1 MVNFFDTW
9 KKKICTID
17 MALIAVLTLLASF
30 IGSWL
35 KQYPGF
41 QLLGALIIALLVGMA
56 LQLPL
61 HAYKKNNDLRRAGVK
76 SAAGLIANKLLRLG
90 IILLG
95 FKLNLHDL
103 FTKGIK
109 CLPIA
114 AVLVAVMVFVT
125 YNIAKLLKVNPQLA
139 MLTAGGTSIC
149 GAAAV
154 MGLSGSM
161 PVLPEEEDEKEQNEV
176 MAVAT
181 VAIMGTI
188 YALAEIFILPHFGM
202 TKQQLGIASG
212 ASLHEIAHAVAAGGA
227 FDSINT
233 AAGGASVSI
242 NAATIMKLSRVL
254 MLVPASIFIAIWWN
268 ARHSKVENGGKHK
281 ISFPWFML
289 GFIAASVIGTYVP
302 FITDH
307 ALTLVEA
314 GYVFLGMAMAAL
326 GINVNFKVI
335 FKQGRTAFLASFL
348 ASIVLVVLACLAA
361 VLFF

>member
-61 HAYKKNNDLRRAGVK
+61 HVYKMNNDSRRAGVK

-114 AVLVAVMVFVT
+114 AVLVAIMVCVT

-188 YALAEIFILPHFGM
+188 YALAEIFILPNFGM
-202 TKQQLGIASG
+202 TKQQLGITAG

-227 FDSINT
+227 FNSID
-233 AAGGASVSI
+233 V
-242 NAATIMKLSRVL
+242 ATIMKLSRVL

-302 FITDH
+302 FVAAH
-307 ALTLVEA
+307 ASTLVEA
-314 GYVFLGMAMAAL
+314 GYVFFGMAMAAL
-326 GINVNFKVI
+326 GINVNFRAI
-335 FKQGRTAFLASFL
+335 FKQGRAAFAASFL
-348 ASIVLVVLACLAA
+348 ASIVLVALAYAAA

>member
-35 KQYPGF
+35 KQYPGLK
-41 QLLGALIIALLVGMA
+41 LLGALIIALLVGMA

-227 FDSINT
+227 FNSIN
-233 AAGGASVSI
+233 V
-242 NAATIMKLSRVL
+242 ATIMKLSRVL

-302 FITDH
+302 FITAH
-307 ALTLVEA
+307 ASTLVEA

>member
-35 KQYPGF
+35 KQYPGLK
-41 QLLGALIIALLVGMA
+41 LLGALIIALLVGMA

-61 HAYKKNNDLRRAGVK
+61 HAYKKDNPSRRAGVK

-114 AVLVAVMVFVT
+114 AVLVAVMVCIT

-227 FDSINT
+227 FGSID
-233 AAGGASVSI
+233 V
-242 NAATIMKLSRVL
+242 ATIMKLARVL

-268 ARHSKVENGGKHK
+268 ARHSKVEDGGKHN

-302 FITDH
+302 FVSAIS
-307 ALTLVEA
+307 ATLVDA

-326 GINVNFKVI
+326 GINVNFRVI
-335 FKQGRTAFLASFL
+335 FKQGRMAFLASFL
-348 ASIVLVVLACLAA
+348 ASIVLVALACVAA
-361 VLFF
+361 TLFF

>member
-1 MVNFFDTW
+1 
-9 KKKICTID
+9 

-35 KQYPGF
+35 KQYPGLK
-41 QLLGALIIALLVGMA
+41 LLGALIIALLVGMA

-61 HAYKKNNDLRRAGVK
+61 HAYKKNNDSRRAGVK

-114 AVLVAVMVFVT
+114 AVLVAVMVYVT

-202 TKQQLGIASG
+202 TKQQLGITAG

-227 FDSINT
+227 FDSID
-233 AAGGASVSI
+233 V
-242 NAATIMKLSRVL
+242 ATIMKLSRVL

-302 FITDH
+302 FITAH
-307 ALTLVEA
+307 ASTLVEA

-348 ASIVLVVLACLAA
+348 ASIVLVILACLAS

>member
-1 MVNFFDTW
+1 
-9 KKKICTID
+9 

-35 KQYPGF
+35 KQYPGLK
-41 QLLGALIIALLVGMA
+41 LLGALIIALLVGMA

-61 HAYKKNNDLRRAGVK
+61 HAYKKNNDSRRAGVK

-202 TKQQLGIASG
+202 TKQQLGITAG

-227 FDSINT
+227 FDSID
-233 AAGGASVSI
+233 V
-242 NAATIMKLSRVL
+242 ATIMKLSRVL

-302 FITDH
+302 FITAH
-307 ALTLVEA
+307 ASTLVEA

>member
-1 MVNFFDTW
+1 
-9 KKKICTID
+9 

-61 HAYKKNNDLRRAGVK
+61 HAYKKNNDSRRAGVK

-114 AVLVAVMVFVT
+114 AVLVAVMVCVT

-202 TKQQLGIASG
+202 TKQQLGITAG

-227 FDSINT
+227 FDSID
-233 AAGGASVSI
+233 V
-242 NAATIMKLSRVL
+242 ATIMKLSRVL

-302 FITDH
+302 FITAH
-307 ALTLVEA
+307 ASTLVEA

>member
-35 KQYPGF
+35 KKYPGF

-61 HAYKKNNDLRRAGVK
+61 HAYKMNNDSRRAGVK

-114 AVLVAVMVFVT
+114 AVLVAIMVCVT

-188 YALAEIFILPHFGM
+188 YALAEIFILPNFGM
-202 TKQQLGIASG
+202 TKQQRGITAG

-227 FDSINT
+227 FDSID
-233 AAGGASVSI
+233 V
-242 NAATIMKLSRVL
+242 ATIMKLSRVL

-302 FITDH
+302 FITAH
-307 ALTLVEA
+307 SSILVEA

-326 GINVNFKVI
+326 GINVNFRAI
-335 FKQGRTAFLASFL
+335 FKQGRAAFAASFL
-348 ASIVLVVLACLAA
+348 ASIVLVALAYAAA

>member
-1 MVNFFDTW
+1 
-9 KKKICTID
+9 

-61 HAYKKNNDLRRAGVK
+61 HVYKMNNDSRRAGVK

-95 FKLNLHDL
+95 FNLNLHDL

-114 AVLVAVMVFVT
+114 AVLVAVMVCIT
-125 YNIAKLLKVNPQLA
+125 YTIAKLLKVNPQLA

-202 TKQQLGIASG
+202 SNQQLGITAG
-212 ASLHEIAHAVAAGGA
+212 ASLHEIAHAVAAGGS
-227 FDSINT
+227 FNNIE
-233 AAGGASVSI
+233 V
-242 NAATIMKLSRVL
+242 ATIMKLSRVL

-268 ARHSKVENGGKHK
+268 ARHSKVENGGKNK

-302 FITDH
+302 FITAH
-307 ALTLVEA
+307 TTTLVVA

-335 FKQGRTAFLASFL
+335 FKKGRAAFAASFL
-348 ASIVLVVLACLAA
+348 ASIVLVILACAAA

>member
-61 HAYKKNNDLRRAGVK
+61 HAYKMNNDSRRAGVK

-114 AVLVAVMVFVT
+114 AVLVAIMVCVT

-188 YALAEIFILPHFGM
+188 YALAEIFILPNFGM
-202 TKQQLGIASG
+202 TKQQLGITAG

-227 FDSINT
+227 FNSID
-233 AAGGASVSI
+233 V
-242 NAATIMKLSRVL
+242 ATIMKLSRVL

-302 FITDH
+302 FVAAH
-307 ALTLVEA
+307 ASTLVEA

-326 GINVNFKVI
+326 GINVNFRAI
-335 FKQGRTAFLASFL
+335 FKQGRAAFAASFL
-348 ASIVLVVLACLAA
+348 ASIVLVALAYAAA

>member
-61 HAYKKNNDLRRAGVK
+61 HVYKMNNDSRRAGVK

-114 AVLVAVMVFVT
+114 AVLVAIMVCVT

-188 YALAEIFILPHFGM
+188 YALAEIFILPNFGM
-202 TKQQLGIASG
+202 TKQQLGITAG

-227 FDSINT
+227 FDSID
-233 AAGGASVSI
+233 V
-242 NAATIMKLSRVL
+242 ATIMKLSRVL

-302 FITDH
+302 FITAH
-307 ALTLVEA
+307 ASTLVEA

-326 GINVNFKVI
+326 GINVNFRAI
-335 FKQGRTAFLASFL
+335 FKQGRVAFAASFL
-348 ASIVLVVLACLAA
+348 ASIVLVALAYAAA

>member
-35 KQYPGF
+35 KQYPGLK
-41 QLLGALIIALLVGMA
+41 LLGALIIALLVGMA

-114 AVLVAVMVFVT
+114 AVLVAVMVCVT

-202 TKQQLGIASG
+202 TNQQLGIASG

-227 FDSINT
+227 FNSIN
-233 AAGGASVSI
+233 V
-242 NAATIMKLSRVL
+242 ATIMKLSRVL

-302 FITDH
+302 FIAAH
-307 ALTLVEA
+307 ASTLVEA

>member
-202 TKQQLGIASG
+202 TKQQLGITAG

-227 FDSINT
+227 FDSID
-233 AAGGASVSI
+233 V
-242 NAATIMKLSRVL
+242 ATIMKLSRVL

-302 FITDH
+302 FITAH
-307 ALTLVEA
+307 ASTLVEA

-326 GINVNFKVI
+326 GINVNFRVI

>member
-61 HAYKKNNDLRRAGVK
+61 HVYKMNNDSRRAGVK

-114 AVLVAVMVFVT
+114 AVLVAIMVCVT

-188 YALAEIFILPHFGM
+188 YALAEIFILPNFGM
-202 TKQQLGIASG
+202 TKQQLAITAG

-227 FDSINT
+227 FNSID
-233 AAGGASVSI
+233 V
-242 NAATIMKLSRVL
+242 ATIMKLSRVL

-302 FITDH
+302 FVAAH
-307 ALTLVEA
+307 ASTLVEA

-326 GINVNFKVI
+326 GINVNFRAI
-335 FKQGRTAFLASFL
+335 FKQGRAAFAASFL
-348 ASIVLVVLACLAA
+348 ASIVLVALAYAAA

>member
-61 HAYKKNNDLRRAGVK
+61 HVYKMNNDSRRAGVK

-114 AVLVAVMVFVT
+114 AVSVAIMVCVT

-188 YALAEIFILPHFGM
+188 YALAEIFILPNFGM
-202 TKQQLGIASG
+202 TKQQLGITAG

-227 FDSINT
+227 FNSID
-233 AAGGASVSI
+233 V
-242 NAATIMKLSRVL
+242 ATIMKLSRVL

-302 FITDH
+302 FVAAH
-307 ALTLVEA
+307 ASTLVEA

-326 GINVNFKVI
+326 GINVNFRAI
-335 FKQGRTAFLASFL
+335 FKQGRAAFAASFL
-348 ASIVLVVLACLAA
+348 ASIVLVALAYAAA

>member
-35 KQYPGF
+35 KQYPGLK
-41 QLLGALIIALLVGMA
+41 LLGALIIALLVGMA

-114 AVLVAVMVFVT
+114 AVLVAVMVCVT

-227 FDSINT
+227 FNSIN
-233 AAGGASVSI
+233 V
-242 NAATIMKLSRVL
+242 ATIMKLSRVL

-302 FITDH
+302 FITAH
-307 ALTLVEA
+307 ASTLVEA

>member
-1 MVNFFDTW
+1 
-9 KKKICTID
+9 

-56 LQLPL
+56 LQPPL
-61 HAYKKNNDLRRAGVK
+61 HVYKMNNDSRRAGVK

-114 AVLVAVMVFVT
+114 AVLVAIMVCVT

-188 YALAEIFILPHFGM
+188 YALAEIFILPNFGM
-202 TKQQLGIASG
+202 TKQQLGITAG

-227 FDSINT
+227 FDSID
-233 AAGGASVSI
+233 V
-242 NAATIMKLSRVL
+242 ATIMKLSRVL

-289 GFIAASVIGTYVP
+289 GFIAASVIGTYIP
-302 FITDH
+302 FVTAH
-307 ALTLVEA
+307 ASTLVEA

-326 GINVNFKVI
+326 GINVNFRAI
-335 FKQGRTAFLASFL
+335 FKQGRAAFAASFL
-348 ASIVLVVLACLAA
+348 ASIVLVALAYAAA

>member
-61 HAYKKNNDLRRAGVK
+61 HVYKMNNDSRRAGVK

-114 AVLVAVMVFVT
+114 AVLVAIMVCVT

-188 YALAEIFILPHFGM
+188 YALAEIFILPNFGM
-202 TKQQLGIASG
+202 TKQQLGITAG

-227 FDSINT
+227 FNSIN
-233 AAGGASVSI
+233 V
-242 NAATIMKLSRVL
+242 ATIMKLSRVL

-302 FITDH
+302 FVAAH
-307 ALTLVEA
+307 ASTLVEA

-326 GINVNFKVI
+326 GINVNFRAI
-335 FKQGRTAFLASFL
+335 FKQGRAAFAASFL
-348 ASIVLVVLACLAA
+348 ASIVLVALAYAAA

>member
-1 MVNFFDTW
+1 
-9 KKKICTID
+9 

-35 KQYPGF
+35 KQYPGLK
-41 QLLGALIIALLVGMA
+41 LLGALIIALLVGMA

-114 AVLVAVMVFVT
+114 AVLVAIMVCVT

-188 YALAEIFILPHFGM
+188 YALAEIFILPNFGM
-202 TKQQLGIASG
+202 TKQQLGITAG

-227 FDSINT
+227 FDSID
-233 AAGGASVSI
+233 V
-242 NAATIMKLSRVL
+242 ATIMKLSRVL

-302 FITDH
+302 FITAH
-307 ALTLVEA
+307 ASTLVEA

>member
-1 MVNFFDTW
+1 
-9 KKKICTID
+9 C
-17 MALIAVLTLLASF
+17 
-30 IGSWL
+30 
-35 KQYPGF
+35 
-41 QLLGALIIALLVGMA
+41 
-56 LQLPL
+56 
-61 HAYKKNNDLRRAGVK
+61 
-76 SAAGLIANKLLRLG
+76 
-90 IILLG
+90 
-95 FKLNLHDL
+95 
-103 FTKGIK
+103 
-109 CLPIA
+109 
-114 AVLVAVMVFVT
+114 VT

-188 YALAEIFILPHFGM
+188 YALAEIFILPNFGM
-202 TKQQLGIASG
+202 TKQQLGITAG

-227 FDSINT
+227 FNSID
-233 AAGGASVSI
+233 V
-242 NAATIMKLSRVL
+242 ATIMKLSRVL

-302 FITDH
+302 FVAAH
-307 ALTLVEA
+307 ASTLVEA

-326 GINVNFKVI
+326 GINVNFRAI
-335 FKQGRTAFLASFL
+335 FKQGRAAFAASFL
-348 ASIVLVVLACLAA
+348 ASIVLVALAYAAA

>member
-61 HAYKKNNDLRRAGVK
+61 HAYKMNNDSRRAGVK

-114 AVLVAVMVFVT
+114 AVLVAIMVCVT

-188 YALAEIFILPHFGM
+188 YALAEIFILPNFGM
-202 TKQQLGIASG
+202 TKQQRGITAG

-227 FDSINT
+227 FDSID
-233 AAGGASVSI
+233 V
-242 NAATIMKLSRVL
+242 ATIMKLSRVL

-302 FITDH
+302 FVAAH
-307 ALTLVEA
+307 ASTLVEA

-326 GINVNFKVI
+326 GINVNFRAI
-335 FKQGRTAFLASFL
+335 FKQGRAAFAASFL
-348 ASIVLVVLACLAA
+348 ASIVLVALAYAAA

>member
-35 KQYPGF
+35 KQYPGLK
-41 QLLGALIIALLVGMA
+41 LLGALIIALLVGMA

-90 IILLG
+90 IILRG

-114 AVLVAVMVFVT
+114 AVLVAVMVCVT

-161 PVLPEEEDEKEQNEV
+161 PVLPEEEDEKEQNEG

-202 TKQQLGIASG
+202 TNQQLGIASG

-227 FDSINT
+227 FDSID
-233 AAGGASVSI
+233 V
-242 NAATIMKLSRVL
+242 ATIMKLSRVI

-302 FITDH
+302 FITAH
-307 ALTLVEA
+307 ASTLVEA

-326 GINVNFKVI
+326 GINVNFRVI

>member
-30 IGSWL
+30 VGSWL
-35 KQYPGF
+35 KQYPGLK
-41 QLLGALIIALLVGMA
+41 LLGALIIALLVGMA

-61 HAYKKNNDLRRAGVK
+61 HVYKKNNPSRRAGVK

-114 AVLVAVMVFVT
+114 AVLVAIMVCVT

-227 FDSINT
+227 FGSID
-233 AAGGASVSI
+233 V
-242 NAATIMKLSRVL
+242 ATIMKLARVL

-302 FITDH
+302 FVNAI
-307 ALTLVEA
+307 AATLVDA

-326 GINVNFKVI
+326 GINVNFRVI

-348 ASIVLVVLACLAA
+348 ASIVLVALACLASI
-361 VLFF
+361 LFF

>member
-35 KQYPGF
+35 KHYPGL

-114 AVLVAVMVFVT
+114 AVLVAVMVCVT

-202 TKQQLGIASG
+202 TNQQLGIASG

-227 FDSINT
+227 FNSIN
-233 AAGGASVSI
+233 V
-242 NAATIMKLSRVL
+242 ATIMKLSRVL

-268 ARHSKVENGGKHK
+268 AHHSKVENGGKHK

-302 FITDH
+302 FITAH
-307 ALTLVEA
+307 ASTLVEA

>member
-1 MVNFFDTW
+1 M
-9 KKKICTID
+9 
-17 MALIAVLTLLASF
+17 TLLASF

-61 HAYKKNNDLRRAGVK
+61 HVYKMNNDSRRAGVK

-114 AVLVAVMVFVT
+114 AVLVAIMVCVT

-188 YALAEIFILPHFGM
+188 YALAEIFILPNFGM
-202 TKQQLGIASG
+202 TKQQLGITAG

-227 FDSINT
+227 FNSID
-233 AAGGASVSI
+233 V
-242 NAATIMKLSRVL
+242 ATIMKLSRVL
-254 MLVPASIFIAIWWN
+254 MLVPVSIFIAIWWN

-302 FITDH
+302 FVAAH
-307 ALTLVEA
+307 ASTLVEA

-326 GINVNFKVI
+326 GINVNFRAI
-335 FKQGRTAFLASFL
+335 FKQGRAAFAASFL
-348 ASIVLVVLACLAA
+348 ASIVLVALAYAAA

>member
-1 MVNFFDTW
+1 
-9 KKKICTID
+9 

-35 KQYPGF
+35 KQYPGLK
-41 QLLGALIIALLVGMA
+41 LLGALIIALLVGMA

-114 AVLVAVMVFVT
+114 AVLVAVMVCVT

-202 TKQQLGIASG
+202 TNQQLGIASG

-227 FDSINT
+227 FNSIN
-233 AAGGASVSI
+233 V
-242 NAATIMKLSRVL
+242 ATIMKLSRVL

-302 FITDH
+302 FITAH
-307 ALTLVEA
+307 ASTLVEA

-348 ASIVLVVLACLAA
+348 ASIVLVVLACLTA

>member
-1 MVNFFDTW
+1 
-9 KKKICTID
+9 

-61 HAYKKNNDLRRAGVK
+61 HVYKMNNDSRRAGVK

-114 AVLVAVMVFVT
+114 AVLVAIMVCVT

-181 VAIMGTI
+181 VAIMGSI
-188 YALAEIFILPHFGM
+188 YALAEIFILPNFGM
-202 TKQQLGIASG
+202 TKQQLGITAG

-227 FDSINT
+227 FDSID
-233 AAGGASVSI
+233 V
-242 NAATIMKLSRVL
+242 ATIMKLSRVL

-289 GFIAASVIGTYVP
+289 GFIAASVIGTYIP
-302 FITDH
+302 FVTAH
-307 ALTLVEA
+307 ASTLVEA

-326 GINVNFKVI
+326 GINVNFRAI
-335 FKQGRTAFLASFL
+335 FKQGRAAFAASFL
-348 ASIVLVVLACLAA
+348 ASIVLVALAYAAA

>member
-61 HAYKKNNDLRRAGVK
+61 HVYKMNNDSRRAGVK

-114 AVLVAVMVFVT
+114 AVLVAIMVCVT

-188 YALAEIFILPHFGM
+188 YALAEIFILPNFSM
-202 TKQQLGIASG
+202 TKQQLGITAG

-227 FDSINT
+227 FDSID
-233 AAGGASVSI
+233 V
-242 NAATIMKLSRVL
+242 ATIMKLSRVL

-302 FITDH
+302 FITAH
-307 ALTLVEA
+307 ASTLVEA

-326 GINVNFKVI
+326 GINVNFRAI
-335 FKQGRTAFLASFL
+335 FKQGRAAFAASFL
-348 ASIVLVVLACLAA
+348 ASIVLVALAYAAA

>member
-1 MVNFFDTW
+1 MVTFFDTW

-35 KQYPGF
+35 KQYPGLK
-41 QLLGALIIALLVGMA
+41 LLGALIIALLVGMA

-61 HAYKKNNDLRRAGVK
+61 HVYKKNNDLRRAGVK

-114 AVLVAVMVFVT
+114 AVLVAVMVCVT

-227 FDSINT
+227 FDSIN
-233 AAGGASVSI
+233 I
-242 NAATIMKLSRVL
+242 ATIMKLARVL

-289 GFIAASVIGTYVP
+289 GFIAASVIGTYIP

-307 ALTLVEA
+307 ASTLVEA

-348 ASIVLVVLACLAA
+348 ASIVLVVLACTTA

>member
-35 KQYPGF
+35 KQYPGLK
-41 QLLGALIIALLVGMA
+41 LLGALIIALLVGMA

-61 HAYKKNNDLRRAGVK
+61 HAYKKNNNLRRAGVK

-114 AVLVAVMVFVT
+114 AVLVAVMVCVT

-202 TKQQLGIASG
+202 TNQQLGIASG

-227 FDSINT
+227 FNSIN
-233 AAGGASVSI
+233 V
-242 NAATIMKLSRVL
+242 ATIMKLSRVL

-302 FITDH
+302 FITAH
-307 ALTLVEA
+307 ASTLVEA

>member
-35 KQYPGF
+35 KQYPGLK
-41 QLLGALIIALLVGMA
+41 LLGALIIALLVGMA

-61 HAYKKNNDLRRAGVK
+61 HAYKKNNDSRRAGVK

-114 AVLVAVMVFVT
+114 AVLVAVMVCVT

-202 TKQQLGIASG
+202 TNQQLGIASG

-227 FDSINT
+227 FNSIN
-233 AAGGASVSI
+233 V
-242 NAATIMKLSRVL
+242 ATIMKLSRVL

-302 FITDH
+302 FITAH
-307 ALTLVEA
+307 ASTLVEA

>member
-61 HAYKKNNDLRRAGVK
+61 HVYKMNNDSRRAGVK

-114 AVLVAVMVFVT
+114 AVLVAIMVCVT

-154 MGLSGSM
+154 MGLSSSM

-188 YALAEIFILPHFGM
+188 YALAEIFILPNFGM
-202 TKQQLGIASG
+202 TKQQLGITAG

-227 FDSINT
+227 FNSID
-233 AAGGASVSI
+233 V
-242 NAATIMKLSRVL
+242 ATIMKLSRVL

-268 ARHSKVENGGKHK
+268 ARHSKVENDGKHK

-302 FITDH
+302 FVAAH
-307 ALTLVEA
+307 ASTLVEA

-326 GINVNFKVI
+326 GINVNFRAI
-335 FKQGRTAFLASFL
+335 FKQGRAAFAASFL
-348 ASIVLVVLACLAA
+348 ASIVLVALAYAAA

>member
-35 KQYPGF
+35 KHYPGL

-61 HAYKKNNDLRRAGVK
+61 HVYKMNNDSRRAGVK

-114 AVLVAVMVFVT
+114 AVLVAIMVCVT

-188 YALAEIFILPHFGM
+188 YALAEIFILPNFGM
-202 TKQQLGIASG
+202 TKQQLGITAG

-227 FDSINT
+227 FDSID
-233 AAGGASVSI
+233 V
-242 NAATIMKLSRVL
+242 ATIMKLSRVL

-302 FITDH
+302 FITAH
-307 ALTLVEA
+307 ASTLVEA

-326 GINVNFKVI
+326 GINVNFRAI
-335 FKQGRTAFLASFL
+335 FKQGRAAFAASFL
-348 ASIVLVVLACLAA
+348 ASIVLVALAYAAA

>member
-35 KQYPGF
+35 KQYPGLK
-41 QLLGALIIALLVGMA
+41 LLGALIIALLVGMA

-114 AVLVAVMVFVT
+114 AVLVAIMVCVT

-227 FDSINT
+227 FNSIN
-233 AAGGASVSI
+233 V
-242 NAATIMKLSRVL
+242 ATIMKLSRVL

-302 FITDH
+302 FITAH
-307 ALTLVEA
+307 ASTLVEA

>member
-1 MVNFFDTW
+1 
-9 KKKICTID
+9 

-35 KQYPGF
+35 KHYPGL

-114 AVLVAVMVFVT
+114 AVLVAVMVCVT

-202 TKQQLGIASG
+202 TNQQLGIASG

-227 FDSINT
+227 FNSIN
-233 AAGGASVSI
+233 V
-242 NAATIMKLSRVL
+242 ATIMKLSRVL

-302 FITDH
+302 FITAH
-307 ALTLVEA
+307 ASTLVEA

>member
-35 KQYPGF
+35 KQYPGLK
-41 QLLGALIIALLVGMA
+41 LLGALIIALLVGMA

-114 AVLVAVMVFVT
+114 AVLVAVMVCVT

-202 TKQQLGIASG
+202 TNQQLGIASG

-227 FDSINT
+227 FNSIN
-233 AAGGASVSI
+233 V
-242 NAATIMKLSRVL
+242 ATIMKLSRVL

-302 FITDH
+302 FITAH
-307 ALTLVEA
+307 ASTLVEA

>member
-61 HAYKKNNDLRRAGVK
+61 HVYKMNNDSRRADVK

-114 AVLVAVMVFVT
+114 AVLVAIMVCVT

-188 YALAEIFILPHFGM
+188 YALAEIFILPNFGM
-202 TKQQLGIASG
+202 TKQQLGITAG

-227 FDSINT
+227 FDSID
-233 AAGGASVSI
+233 V
-242 NAATIMKLSRVL
+242 ATIMKLSRVL

-302 FITDH
+302 FITAH
-307 ALTLVEA
+307 ASTLVEA

-326 GINVNFKVI
+326 GINVNFRAI
-335 FKQGRTAFLASFL
+335 FKQGRAAFAASFL
-348 ASIVLVVLACLAA
+348 ASIVLVALAYAAA

>member
-1 MVNFFDTW
+1 MVNFFVKW

-17 MALIAVLTLLASF
+17 MALIAVLTLIASF

-35 KQYPGF
+35 KQYPGLS
-41 QLLGALIIALLVGMA
+41 LLGALIIALLVGMA

-61 HAYKKNNDLRRAGVK
+61 HVYKKNNDSRRAGVK
-76 SAAGLIANKLLRLG
+76 NAAGLIANKLLRLG

-114 AVLVAVMVFVT
+114 AVLVAIMVCVT

-188 YALAEIFILPHFGM
+188 YALAEIFILPNFGM
-202 TKQQLGIASG
+202 TKQQLGITAG

-227 FDSINT
+227 FDSID
-233 AAGGASVSI
+233 V
-242 NAATIMKLSRVL
+242 ATIMKLSRVL

-302 FITDH
+302 FITAH
-307 ALTLVEA
+307 ASTLVEA